1 MFVLLDNIVFLEL
14 ALICPLPLLAPSPL
28 DVLARKLV
36 IVSLTIVEVMDCA
49 TLLVSWPTISVWKM
63 LNAILKIA
71 PKEHVLVFQREDLA
85 LLTQMLTLLL
95 VIMAFTVHSLDPPLE
110 LVLPDLSLTIFAI
123 PLLHVSHTA
132 LLAFSAHVLIGMME
146 IMTLMITAPSK
157 PIAINPPFASMDIAK
172 QSLMEIV
179 VQECV
184 VKIKFVPAMV
194 PQEPIAR
201 MLMTWIYAKLNSM
214 ITLFA

>member
-49 TLLVSWPTISVWKM
+49 TLLVSWPTISAWKM

-95 VIMAFTVHSLDPPLE
+95 VIMAFTVHSLVPPLE

-132 LLAFSAHVLIGMME
+132 LLAF
-146 IMTLMITAPSK
+146 
-157 PIAINPPFASMDIAK
+157 
-172 QSLMEIV
+172 
-179 VQECV
+179 
-184 VKIKFVPAMV
+184 
-194 PQEPIAR
+194 
-201 MLMTWIYAKLNSM
+201 
-214 ITLFA
+214 